1 MEGTVMVGL
10 PVGKNFELRPEI
22 RYDHFGQSTV
32 FSSNGKSDQVTG
44 TLAALT
50 YF

>member
-1 MEGTVMVGL
+1 MVGL
-10 PVGKNFELRPEI
+10 PVGKNFELRPEF
-22 RYDHFGQSTV
+22 RVDHLGQSARSRTTAK
-32 FSSNGKSDQVTG
+32 SNQITG

>member
-1 MEGTVMVGL
+1 MVGL
-10 PVGKNFELRPEI
+10 PVGKNFELRPEF
-22 RYDHFGQSTV
+22 RVTSGTSRCSPTATKKN
-32 FSSNGKSDQVTG
+32 SVTG

>member
-1 MEGTVMVGL
+1 MAGI
-10 PVGKNFELRPEI
+10 PVGKNFELRPEL
-22 RYDHFGQSTV
+22 RLDHNGQSTP
-32 FSSNGKSDQVTG
+32 FPNGKTNQFTG

>member
-1 MEGTVMVGL
+1 MLGL
-10 PVGKNFELRPEI
+10 PVGKNFELRPEF
-22 RYDHFGQSTV
+22 RVDANTGDPMLFVGGTK
-32 FSSNGKSDQVTG
+32 KSQFTG

>member
-1 MEGTVMVGL
+1 MVGL
-10 PVGKNFELRPEI
+10 PVGKNFELRPEFRI
-22 RYDHFGQSTV
+22 DDFASEHVCGGG
-32 FSSNGKSDQVTG
+32 NGKATSVTG